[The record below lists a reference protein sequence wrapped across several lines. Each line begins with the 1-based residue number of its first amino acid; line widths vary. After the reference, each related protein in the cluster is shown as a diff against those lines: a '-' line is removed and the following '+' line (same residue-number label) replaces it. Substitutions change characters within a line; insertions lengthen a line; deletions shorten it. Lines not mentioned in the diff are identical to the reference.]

1 MPHISITEMKAKN
14 LQNCR
19 YTVYYQVFN
28 RKIGRKIAYLAFA
41 CGAQRGIGKIGTE
54 VA

>member
-1 MPHISITEMKAKN
+1 MKAEK

-19 YTVYYQVFN
+19 YIVYYQVFN
-28 RKIGRKIAYLAFA
+28 WKIGRKIAYLAFA
-41 CGAQRGIGKIGTE
+41 CGAQGGIGKIGTE